1 MNKINIDLTI
11 NNSLKEVTFNNN
23 KILVKT
29 YLPIEE
35 KLNLVEMVMQNA
47 IEFNFVN
54 PIKTKAYFNAYVVI
68 KYTNIDFSNYIDDI
82 PGLYDLVKRSG
93 LLDLVVGTAA
103 TDYDELADLC
113 ESFVDKYENYQNSL
127 YGVVS
132 QILLDAPEKM
142 KAAVDEIAKLDI
154 SKLQSMYESI
164 ATTGGNQAA
173 IVEALYGKVN
183 NN

>member
-11 NNSLKEVTFNNN
+11 NNSLKEVTFNDT

-35 KLNLVEMVMQNA
+35 KLNLVEIVMQNA

-82 PGLYDLVKRSG
+82 PALYDLVKRSG
-93 LLDLVVGTAA
+93 LLDLVVGTAEK
-103 TDYDELADLC
+103 DYDELADLC
-113 ESFVDKYENYQNSL
+113 DAFVDRYENYQNSL
-127 YGVVS
+127 YGIIS
-132 QILLDAPEKM
+132 QVLSDAPAQLK
-142 KAAVDEIAKLDI
+142 KAVDEIAKLDM
-154 SKLQSMYESI
+154 SKLKEMYEGV
-164 ATTGGNQAA
+164 ATQGGNQAA